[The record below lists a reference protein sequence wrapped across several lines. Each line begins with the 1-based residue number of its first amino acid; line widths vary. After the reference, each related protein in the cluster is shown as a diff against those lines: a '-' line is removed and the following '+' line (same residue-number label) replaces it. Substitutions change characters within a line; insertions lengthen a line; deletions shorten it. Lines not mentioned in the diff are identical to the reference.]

1 VGENTCD
8 ENSILNSRLRVDSH
22 IRYRYANSV
31 LTSSQ
36 GAIQQDPAGS
46 GLRSRKKHKTLLA
59 IQDAALELFAEQ
71 GFENTTVE
79 QIAERAEV
87 SNATFFRYFKTK
99 SDVVFGGE
107 SDERVDWL
115 PALKRAIIEQ
125 PASEDDVTAVKHAV
139 LDKWVS
145 LLHGLSSDIA
155 VKWQATIRDA
165 LAKRHGLKAPDQR
178 CRIAAALVLGT
189 FSETVSEWAHTD
201 DGTDLATA
209 IEGGFTVMTEVC
221 AGWFAAGTARRKRV
235 PADRLSGVGRRA
247 RGDR

>member
-1 VGENTCD
+1 M
-8 ENSILNSRLRVDSH
+8 
-22 IRYRYANSV
+22 

-36 GAIQQDPAGS
+36 GAIHQDPAVY

-87 SNATFFRYFKTK
+87 SNATFFRYFKAK

-115 PALKRAIIEQ
+115 PALKRAIVER

-145 LLHGLSSDIA
+145 LLEPTRVRRQYLAAETSPLLHGLSSDIA
-155 VKWQATIRDA
+155 VKWQATIGDA
-165 LAKRHGLKAPDQR
+165 LAKRHRLKVPDQR
-178 CRIAAALVLGT
+178 CRVAAAMMLGT
-189 FSETVSEWAHTD
+189 FSETVSEWVHTD
-201 DGTDLATA
+201 DGADLATA
-209 IEGGFTVMTEVC
+209 IEHGFTLMAELC
-221 AGWFAAGTARRKRV
+221 AGWLAVGTARR
-235 PADRLSGVGRRA
+235 
-247 RGDR
+247 

>member
-1 VGENTCD
+1 M
-8 ENSILNSRLRVDSH
+8 
-22 IRYRYANSV
+22 

-36 GAIQQDPAGS
+36 GAIHQDPAVS

-87 SNATFFRYFKTK
+87 SNATFFRYFKAK

-115 PALKRAIIEQ
+115 PALKRAIVER

-145 LLHGLSSDIA
+145 LLEPTRVRRQYLAAETSPLLHGLSSDIA
-155 VKWQATIRDA
+155 VKWQATIGDA
-165 LAKRHGLKAPDQR
+165 LAKRHRLKVPDQR
-178 CRIAAALVLGT
+178 CRVAAAMMLGT
-189 FSETVSEWAHTD
+189 FSETVSEWVHTD
-201 DGTDLATA
+201 DGADLATA
-209 IEGGFTVMTEVC
+209 IEHGFTLMAELC
-221 AGWFAAGTARRKRV
+221 AGWLAVGTARR
-235 PADRLSGVGRRA
+235 
-247 RGDR
+247 

>member
-1 VGENTCD
+1 M
-8 ENSILNSRLRVDSH
+8 
-22 IRYRYANSV
+22 SV

-46 GLRSRKKHKTLLA
+46 GLRSRKRHKTLVA
-59 IQDAALELFAEQ
+59 IQDAALELFAEH
-71 GFENTTVE
+71 GFETTTVE

-87 SNATFFRYFKTK
+87 STATFFRYFRTK

-115 PALKRAIIEQ
+115 PALKRGIIERP
-125 PASEDDVTAVKHAV
+125 PAEDDVTAVKHAI

-145 LLHGLSSDIA
+145 LLEPTRVRGQYLAAETSPLLHGLSSVIA

-165 LAKRHGLKAPDQR
+165 LAERHGLAAPDQR
-178 CRIAAALVLGT
+178 CRIAAAMMLGT
-189 FSETVSEWAHTD
+189 FSETVSEWVHND

-209 IEGGFTVMTEVC
+209 IDGGFALMSELC
-221 AGWFAAGTARRKRV
+221 AGWFGTDPTPSA
-235 PADRLSGVGRRA
+235 
-247 RGDR
+247 